1 MCYHCNVAV
10 KKPNERLGC
19 VRGDVSSGRREN
31 INATVAGLDETSSG
45 ILCSIPHS

>member
-1 MCYHCNVAV
+1 VAV

-19 VRGDVSSGRREN
+19 VRGDVSSGGREN